1 MKSNICIFEDKDY
14 RKLFPLTLTRPVYE
28 LRCGI
33 TSLREKIVR
42 EYSEAR
48 VSLQCREYLS
58 EVLAQELR
66 EASHMNRGADEKNY
80 QINEVDGE
88 ARLFINGRILAK
100 RGLKE
105 RIPVEGENKIY
116 LSSKGELVAARVSGK
131 VLDTLKNYL
140 FSSEDFELSKFKE
153 RCAEEIVDIELIRYP
168 WDLIL
173 HNSKEIEEDFF
184 SICKE
189 GAIRGAIH
197 DRATL
202 INPQKIFVGDHTEV
216 GPGVVLDAR
225 EGPIYIGDN
234 VTVFPNATIIGPAF
248 VGSGSQIKA
257 GAKIY
262 EGTSIGEISKVG
274 GEVEESIIHSYSN
287 KQHDG
292 FLGHSYIGSWV
303 NLGAG
308 TNNSDLKNNYKTVKV
323 YIDGKLVDSGSIFV
337 GLFMG
342 DHSKSGINTMF
353 NTGTV
358 VGVACNVYGAGF
370 PPKFIPSFSW
380 GHTNMVEHNLE
391 KAIETAR
398 IVMGRRKVEMTKEY
412 ENLLRKVFEL
422 TAEERKKVFG

>member
-1 MKSNICIFEDKDY
+1 MRSNICIFEDKGY

-42 EYSEAR
+42 EYSGTR

-58 EVLAQELR
+58 EVLAQELHVAR
-66 EASHMNRGADEKNY
+66 ADSENY
-80 QINEVDGE
+80 KINEVDAE
-88 ARLFINGRILAK
+88 LCLFINGRILAK
-100 RGLKE
+100 QGLKE
-105 RIPVEGENKIY
+105 RIPVEGEDKIY
-116 LSSKGELVAARVSGK
+116 LSKEGELVAARVSGK
-131 VLDTLKNYL
+131 LLGTFKDKL
-140 FSSEDFELSKFKE
+140 FSSDDFELSKFE
-153 RCAEEIVDIELIRYP
+153 GSCAEEIVDIEIIRYP

-173 HNSKEIEEDFF
+173 HNSKEIEKDFL

-189 GAIRGAIH
+189 GVIRGTIH
-197 DRATL
+197 ERATL
-202 INPQKIFVGDHTEV
+202 INPKKIFIGSHTEV
-216 GPGVVLDAR
+216 GPGAILDAK

-234 VTVFPNATIIGPAF
+234 VTIFPNASIIGPAF
-248 VGSGSQIKA
+248 VGSGSQIKV

-308 TNNSDLKNNYKTVKV
+308 TNNSDLKNNYKSVKV

-398 IVMGRRKVEMTKEY
+398 IVMRRRKVEMTKEY

-422 TAEERKKVFG
+422 TAEERKKVLED